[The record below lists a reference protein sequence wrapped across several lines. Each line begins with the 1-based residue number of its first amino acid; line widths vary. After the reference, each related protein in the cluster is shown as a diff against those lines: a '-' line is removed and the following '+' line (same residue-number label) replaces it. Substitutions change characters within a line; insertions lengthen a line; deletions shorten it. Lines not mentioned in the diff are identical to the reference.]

1 MATRYMQYRGA
12 KVATS
17 EQAVATKPGIAS
29 YRGNTYDPNKVK
41 PASEVKHGMYRGS
54 AWSK

>member
-12 KVATS
+12 KVENS
-17 EQAVATKPGIAS
+17 EKAVAKKPGIAS

-41 PASEVKHGMYRGS
+41 PATDVKHGMYRGS

>member
-1 MATRYMQYRGA
+1 MATQYMQYRGA
-12 KVATS
+12 KVEIS
-17 EQAVATKPGIAS
+17 DKAVAKNPGIAS